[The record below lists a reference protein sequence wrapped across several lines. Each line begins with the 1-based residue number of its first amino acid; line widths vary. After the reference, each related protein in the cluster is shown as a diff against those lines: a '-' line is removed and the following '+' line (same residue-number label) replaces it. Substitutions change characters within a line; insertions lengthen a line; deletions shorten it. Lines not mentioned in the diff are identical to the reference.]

1 MVTGNMVT
9 LKKYQETFGSQSILE
24 VNKGIEKEG
33 LRVNSLSAK
42 LAQTDHDPKFGSKLM
57 HKWVT
62 TDFAES
68 LLEFITPVSHSSKE
82 TLSTLGNLQTYVL
95 KQDEKEV
102 IWPSSM
108 PCILPEDQ
116 DIKLAYYGE
125 SNSGRLKTLYRSGL
139 SLRYGRSM
147 QSIAGVHYNFSMT
160 NEFWQNWHE
169 INGSELPL
177 QKFINKEYL
186 NLCRNFRKYSNV
198 LLYLFGNSVAV
209 HESFLNKKK
218 HNLELIHE
226 DKELGKTYGTEFGT
240 CLRMGGLGY
249 TGASQDGIRIC
260 YNGLDSYC
268 DSLEKA
274 LKMNFGPFEEI
285 GLRNEEGQLQQIS
298 SNILQIENEF
308 YSIIRPKRVAPP
320 GKSALASLRSE
331 GIEYIEVRLLDLN
344 PFAKNGITQEQ
355 ANFLDAFLL
364 TCLFSESEVCTREIY
379 NEIEENNQTII
390 REGRR
395 KDVEIKRNGE
405 SILYK
410 NYLANF
416 FDQMSEVIHVID
428 NGSRKDDLLKAIDT
442 QRNMLDPTNTLSQRV
457 FDLSKKMG
465 FAPAMMG
472 LAKEH
477 RQELFDNFN
486 NQVFQDELEE
496 EKFASV
502 QRQVDFEKLDDV
514 DFETYVA
521 EYVDSSFSK
530 KVTE

>member
-1 MVTGNMVT
+1 M
-9 LKKYQETFGSQSILE
+9 
-24 VNKGIEKEG
+24 
-33 LRVNSLSAK
+33 
-42 LAQTDHDPKFGSKLM
+42 
-57 HKWVT
+57 
-62 TDFAES
+62 
-68 LLEFITPVSHSSKE
+68 
-82 TLSTLGNLQTYVL
+82 
-95 KQDEKEV
+95 
-102 IWPSSM
+102 
-108 PCILPEDQ
+108 
-116 DIKLAYYGE
+116 
-125 SNSGRLKTLYRSGL
+125 
-139 SLRYGRSM
+139 
-147 QSIAGVHYNFSMT
+147 
-160 NEFWQNWHE
+160 
-169 INGSELPL
+169 
-177 QKFINKEYL
+177 
-186 NLCRNFRKYSNV
+186 
-198 LLYLFGNSVAV
+198 
-209 HESFLNKKK
+209 
-218 HNLELIHE
+218 
-226 DKELGKTYGTEFGT
+226 
-240 CLRMGGLGY
+240 
-249 TGASQDGIRIC
+249 
-260 YNGLDSYC
+260 
-268 DSLEKA
+268 
-274 LKMNFGPFEEI
+274 
-285 GLRNEEGQLQQIS
+285 
-298 SNILQIENEF
+298 
-308 YSIIRPKRVAPP
+308 
-320 GKSALASLRSE
+320 
-331 GIEYIEVRLLDLN
+331 
-344 PFAKNGITQEQ
+344 
-355 ANFLDAFLL
+355 DAFLL

-410 NYLANF
+410 NYLANI